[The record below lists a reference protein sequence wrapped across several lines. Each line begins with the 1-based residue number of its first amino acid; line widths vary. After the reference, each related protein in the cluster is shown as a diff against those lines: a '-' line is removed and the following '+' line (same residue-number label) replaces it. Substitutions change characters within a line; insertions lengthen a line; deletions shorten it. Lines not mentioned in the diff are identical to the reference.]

1 MSTMEDLNRRAADAK
16 KGSPFL
22 TTDQAAFY
30 IGLATQTLEKMRRE
44 GRGPPYR
51 KHGRFVRY
59 HIADL
64 DLWSRDSAAGPNGG
78 DTTPAV
84 S

>member
-1 MSTMEDLNRRAADAK
+1 MEDLNRRAADAK

-30 IGLATQTLEKMRRE
+30 VGLAKQTLEKMRRE
-44 GRGPPYR
+44 GRGPTFR
-51 KHGRFVRY
+51 RHGRFVRY

-64 DLWSRDSAAGPNGG
+64 DVWSKDSGRSAGEADPKP
-78 DTTPAV
+78 DP